1 MTPSAD
7 DLTRAATSDTGDAA
21 SSLDGFDA
29 GGVSERCVV
38 MGFLSWR
45 SGDDVENQEDDC
57 DHSDDVKNAVHGSA
71 LSGAEV
77 SFG

>member
-7 DLTRAATSDTGDAA
+7 DFTCAATSDSGGGA
-21 SSLDGFDA
+21 SSLDGFDP
-29 GGVSERCVV
+29 GGVSERCVA

-57 DHSDDVKNAVHGSA
+57 DQSDDVKNVVHGSA
-71 LSGAEV
+71 LSGAGV